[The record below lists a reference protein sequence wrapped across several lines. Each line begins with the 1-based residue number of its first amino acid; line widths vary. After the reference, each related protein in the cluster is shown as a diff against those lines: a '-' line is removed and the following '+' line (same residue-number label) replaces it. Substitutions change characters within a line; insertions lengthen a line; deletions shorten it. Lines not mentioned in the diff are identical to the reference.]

1 MALTRTPWR
10 VHAVLPHSRAN
21 GPGLRYVIWVQGCT
35 LACPGCFNPETHP
48 AAVPGAHALPAGSE
62 RTAEELA
69 DAVLAEAA
77 RAAAQGC
84 PLDGVTLSGGE
95 PLEQPAALAA
105 FIRTLRDRNRD
116 LGIVVLTGFTRRE
129 IERDPRLSA
138 AVAAADMVIAGR
150 YNQALRLASGLRGSA
165 NKEYWQRGIRY
176 RAEQF
181 GQVPE
186 VELIIGPD
194 GTLTVTGTPLDA
206 TGTGTPLTST
216 PLTSIPVDVIG

>member
-1 MALTRTPWR
+1 
-10 VHAVLPHSRAN
+10 VHAVLPRSRAN

-48 AAVPGAHALPAGSE
+48 VTGPGGAE
-62 RTAEELA
+62 NRRYTAEALA
-69 DAVLAEAA
+69 EAVVAEAA
-77 RAAAQGC
+77 RAAREGS

-105 FIRTLRDRNRD
+105 FTARLRERRPRPGSD
-116 LGIVVLTGFTRRE
+116 LGIIVLTGFTRRE
-129 IERDPRLSA
+129 IERDPRLAA
-138 AVAAADMVIAGR
+138 AVADADMVIAGR
-150 YNQALRLASGLRGSA
+150 YNAALRLASGLRGSS
-165 NKEYWQRGIRY
+165 NKEYWERGPRY

-194 GTLTVTGTPLDA
+194 GGLTVTGTPLDVV
-206 TGTGTPLTST
+206 T
-216 PLTSIPVDVIG
+216 